1 MVSQRMVL
9 VVYADPVDRRGT
21 ALLLESAGYR
31 VVSAG
36 NFEQAK
42 QVLASEEPDMLM
54 TDLRLGPYNGIHLVL
69 RSRTDHPNMAALVT
83 SRVPDAVL
91 EAEALRQSAGFLLL
105 PASDEEVL
113 DAVTHFLSA
122 PPPRVPSPS
131 PPEEG
136 VPSSAALGSVARS
149 LLN

>member
-1 MVSQRMVL
+1 MVRQRMVL
-9 VVYADPVDRRGT
+9 VVSADPADRRGT

-42 QVLASEEPDMLM
+42 RVLASEAPDMLI
-54 TDLRLGPYNGIHLVL
+54 TDLRLGPYNGLHLVL
-69 RSRTDHPNMAALVT
+69 RSRLDHPGMAALVT
-83 SRVPDAVL
+83 SRVPDPVL

-105 PASDEEVL
+105 PASDDEVL

-122 PPPRVPSPS
+122 PARVPSTS
-131 PPEEG
+131 PHGES
-136 VPSSAALGSVARS
+136 VPSSAPELGNVARS

>member
-9 VVYADPVDRRGT
+9 VVYADPADRRGT

-42 QVLASEEPDMLM
+42 QVLASEAPDMLM
-54 TDLRLGPYNGIHLVL
+54 TDLRLGPYNGLHLVL

-83 SRVPDAVL
+83 SRVPDPVL
-91 EAEALRQSAGFLLL
+91 QAEAARQCAAFLLL
-105 PASDEEVL
+105 PASDDEVL
-113 DAVTHFLSA
+113 DAVTQSLGDPSRVPPTA
-122 PPPRVPSPS
+122 PPR
-131 PPEEG
+131 EG
-136 VPSSAALGSVARS
+136 VPSSTPR
-149 LLN
+149 